1 MHASRDPETMT
12 PSERDAEVAS
22 IFAQGVIRAVRLA
35 RSRSTRDIEAGEES
49 LPARLELP
57 PHAGLSVAARP
68 AG

>member
-1 MHASRDPETMT
+1 MHAAHDPETVA

-22 IFAQGVIRAVRLA
+22 IFAQGVVRAVRLA
-35 RSRSTRDIEAGEES
+35 RSRSTRDIAAAEES
-49 LPARLELP
+49 SPAGLELP